1 MENVKI
7 NEKTYK
13 YAIDIKDNKE
23 IRNSFNNLT
32 RKTYGFDFE
41 EWYQNGY
48 WKDRYIPYVLLDEDK
63 VISNVFVNVIDFLLM
78 GEKKRC
84 IQIGTVMTDE
94 EYRNQGLNRFIM
106 EKVIDEWRNKCD
118 LIYLFAN
125 DSVINFYPKFGF
137 EQLDQYQHSIEIVSK
152 DTIANIKKL
161 NMSDIKDRRFLIN
174 IIKKSLPISKLSMCD
189 NESLIMFYCTSFMK
203 HNVYYIEALET
214 VVIAEFEEDI
224 LYLNDVFS
232 LRDIPLNDI
241 IEAMVTKQT
250 KKIKFGF
257 TPKET
262 ILYDVNILQEEDTT
276 LFVIGEKADFLRNKQ
291 LMFPIL
297 SRA

>member
-48 WKDRYIPYVLLDEDK
+48 WKDRYIPYVLLDGDK

-203 HNVYYIEALET
+203 YNVYYIEALET
-214 VVIAEFEEDI
+214 VVIAEFDEDI